1 MASTDAAT
9 EANMA
14 SSAHFYLNWAKERID
29 EMDAVLISLEG
40 KSTQITASAR
50 AAADKI
56 VADLRTRRDAFFNEI
71 QRQAGASESAWQQAK
86 TRLEA
91 DWNTFQADVKKY
103 VEEFSQMQEQQKAT
117 FEGAAAAQLKAW
129 RQAADKMQGEAA
141 AFAAD
146 KRAAI
151 DTALQQMRADA
162 TAAEA
167 NFQGLARAGSQSW
180 TALTTALTESRAAFD
195 KANQVAWD
203 AFKRAGT
210 GA

>member
-1 MASTDAAT
+1 
-9 EANMA
+9 
-14 SSAHFYLNWAKERID
+14 
-29 EMDAVLISLEG
+29 
-40 KSTQITASAR
+40 
-50 AAADKI
+50 
-56 VADLRTRRDAFFNEI
+56 
-71 QRQAGASESAWQQAK
+71 
-86 TRLEA
+86 
-91 DWNTFQADVKKY
+91 
-103 VEEFSQMQEQQKAT
+103 
-117 FEGAAAAQLKAW
+117 
-129 RQAADKMQGEAA
+129 MQGEAA